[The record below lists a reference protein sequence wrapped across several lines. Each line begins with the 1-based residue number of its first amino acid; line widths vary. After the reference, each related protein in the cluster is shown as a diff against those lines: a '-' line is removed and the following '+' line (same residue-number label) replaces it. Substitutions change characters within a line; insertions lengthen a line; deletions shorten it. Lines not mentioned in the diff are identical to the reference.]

1 MAYQLKSISK
11 AGIAEAIAKVELYR
25 YINEPEEAESICR
38 DILAIE
44 PEQQLARRMLG
55 LAITDQF
62 IGAAADRYPEVL
74 SIFQSLRDPYE
85 RLYYTG
91 LLYERRA
98 KAQLLV
104 GYAAHILLPLIEE
117 TFKSAPRAHWLER
130 LAKYDIPVAPVQ
142 TVAEF
147 MEHPAVR
154 HHDLVHE
161 YEHPEVGRLRMMG
174 QPLVFD
180 DTPTRD
186 PGPPPT
192 LGQHTGEILTELG
205 YSDAAIADLRRRHVL
220 GGPA

>member
-1 MAYQLKSISK
+1 MAYQLKAISK
-11 AGIAEAIAKVELYR
+11 VGIAEAIAKAELYR

-117 TFKSAPRAHWLER
+117 AMRCFAEAEKIRPTGNDDSILRWNRCVRLLESR
-130 LAKYDIPVAPVQ
+130 PD
-142 TVAEF
+142 F
-147 MEHPAVR
+147 H
-154 HHDLVHE
+154 
-161 YEHPEVGRLRMMG
+161 
-174 QPLVFD
+174 FD
-180 DTPTRD
+180 R
-186 PGPPPT
+186 
-192 LGQHTGEILTELG
+192 
-205 YSDAAIADLRRRHVL
+205 
-220 GGPA
+220 GPASFDAEDSPPVSRCPSLPKNCFESPRSSSQSSGLTRSSSVSASSEISKPSRVSPFFAGT